1 AQIGST
7 VNRLQRFIRNKTM
20 RSMFG
25 QPKVSLDLGR
35 ALEEGSIILVSL
47 ATERAKISKEN
58 AELFATLLLSDLW
71 TAAQERGKRD
81 GVKPCYVYLDEFQ
94 RFVTPTIS
102 DNLDEARGFGLH
114 LTMAHQFPNQLLD
127 RGENGRRVYN
137 SIMENA
143 SSKIVFRLSH
153 EDNLRAM
160 AQWLFMGVINPDEV
174 KHELYSTKVM
184 EYREE
189 MRTSISRSK
198 GRSIGGGSFSG
209 TTSTGSTSGAISDY
223 QEQDPNSWNESL
235 A

>member
-1 AQIGST
+1 
-7 VNRLQRFIRNKTM
+7 
-20 RSMFG
+20 
-25 QPKVSLDLGR
+25 
-35 ALEEGSIILVSL
+35 
-47 ATERAKISKEN
+47 
-58 AELFATLLLSDLW
+58 LSDLW

-81 GVKPCYVYLDEFQ
+81 GVKPFYVYLDEFQ

-143 SSKIVFRLSH
+143 SSKVVFRLSH
-153 EDNLRAM
+153 EDNLKVM
-160 AQWLFMGVINPDEV
+160 AQWLFMGVMDPDQI

-189 MRTSISRSK
+189 LREIVTRSSSRSQAG
-198 GRSIGGGSFSG
+198 GRQSGSA
-209 TTSTGSTSGAISDY
+209 SGAGM
-223 QEQDPNSWNESL
+223 
-235 A
+235 